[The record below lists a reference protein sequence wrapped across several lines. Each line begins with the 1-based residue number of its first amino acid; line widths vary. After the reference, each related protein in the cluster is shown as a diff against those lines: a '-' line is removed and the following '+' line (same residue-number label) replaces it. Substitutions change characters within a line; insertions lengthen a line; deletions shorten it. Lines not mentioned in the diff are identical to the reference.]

1 MEAFAS
7 TSGFPAWL
15 VLGFGSA
22 LLLGLYDIAKK
33 RSLDGNAVTA
43 VLLLCN
49 LFTFLGV
56 LLMWRVAFPSET
68 LPDLGP
74 RDHAMLAGKAGIV
87 TASWLCTFRAIKRLP
102 ISISAPIRASAPLFT
117 LAGAVFLLG
126 ERPGPAQWGG
136 IAAALL
142 GYWSFSLAGRTEGID
157 FRRDRWVLWMLLG
170 TMIGGASSLYDKVL
184 LQRAGYAPFTVQF
197 WFSVYSVALQSAI
210 LLARRPKGFV
220 WRWTIPLVGLF
231 LAVADRL
238 WFQAMH
244 CPDALAGVLSVV
256 RRSSVVVTFA
266 LGTFL
271 FRERWS
277 ARKALSLA
285 AVLCGLWLLSL
296 G

>member
-1 MEAFAS
+1 MEAVQAAFGS
-7 TSGFPAWL
+7 SAWL
-15 VLGFGSA
+15 FLGFGSA
-22 LLLGLYDIAKK
+22 LLLGFYDIAKK

-49 LFTFLGV
+49 LFTFLFV

-68 LPDLGP
+68 LPDLGL
-74 RDHAMLAGKAGIV
+74 RDHAMLAGKACIV

-102 ISISAPIRASAPLFT
+102 ISISAPVRASAPIFT
-117 LAGAVFLLG
+117 LAGAILLLG
-126 ERPGPAQWGG
+126 ERPDALQWLGV
-136 IAAALL
+136 AFALL
-142 GYWSFSLAGRTEGID
+142 GYWSFSIAGRREGID
-157 FRRDRWVLWMLLG
+157 FLRNRWVLWMLLG
-170 TMIGGASSLYDKVL
+170 TLIGGTSSLYDKVL

-197 WFSVYSVALQSAI
+197 WFSVYSVALQGAI

-220 WRWTIPLVGLF
+220 WRKTIPLVGLF

-244 CPDALAGVLSVV
+244 EPEALAGVLSVV

-266 LGTFL
+266 LGTLL

-285 AVLCGLWLLSL
+285 AVLCGLWILSL
-296 G
+296 A